1 MINKNILHYKRMG
14 IRKLKNSKTFDKKED
29 FTSEDGEN
37 ISFIKTTGIDKL
49 LHNAIPSVK
58 IEDIQDVEDHITNF
72 FKNLS
77 EFNIIKSLG
86 TNLNLTEETGDV
98 SGVLMEKLGF
108 ASESTITKLAW
119 YMNNIYVPILC
130 FAITLLYGVL
140 IAIPHTNADELF
152 NRFSGQYE
160 ELLCI
165 KLKKIIKD
173 ETEVEIKNTRQNAKD
188 AIPANTYPGHPEYD
202 NAIIER
208 DAAIQLLREARDIS
222 IKESCSVDASG
233 IYNIMNTEGKLDN
246 VTLTSEGLTK
256 KEKIY
261 MKYNR
266 YQTKKQRWQDDPDDD
281 SKPIKNITNLI
292 DKIYNYLFYIPR
304 HLIDIDNDT
313 NLMCKRIIYR
323 MTETNGIMKNIV
335 IEFLD
340 WYNEGALFHSV
351 IAIATVGMS
360 VQIVTSVGLTLFLR
374 LSDIISKS
382 LNLSDDTVWF
392 LSILGM
398 LLYCITWV
406 ALFHIAPVVSFL
418 SLFSF
423 FNIIFMIPFIIFF
436 HFEDL
441 LCVVDRGGYKQNP
454 LLLPFASSICSLSKT
469 LTGDNR
475 KCTTD
480 KEILEKTCKV
490 FKIVPKLVWAITC
503 FPVLL
508 LIQIVLLYMAILLKV
523 MSIMNPITLVYWLAG
538 KYEVINEDTG
548 EKEDTGGVTVPIEIP
563 GIGAINL
570 PDINYELKLKWG
582 LPLTVIKPFWEP
594 IAFLLAPESWSESL
608 VEIADNITWL
618 DKMTWQVNKLVVK
631 GPSDLVGE
639 ALVAGGGGLIKMAT
653 PEELGWLEN
662 GDVIPFP

>member
-1 MINKNILHYKRMG
+1 MG

-29 FTSEDGEN
+29 FTIADEEN
-37 ISFIKTTGIDKL
+37 ISFVEKTGIDKL
-49 LHNAIPSVK
+49 IAPAIPGVNAK
-58 IEDIQDVEDHITNF
+58 DIQDIENQITKF
-72 FKNLS
+72 FENLS

-98 SGVLMEKLGF
+98 SGVVMEKLGF
-108 ASESTITKLAW
+108 ASESTITQLAW

-173 ETEVEIKNTRQNAKD
+173 ETEVKIKNRRQTAKD
-188 AIPANTYPGHPEYD
+188 DRPANTYPGHPEYD
-202 NAIIER
+202 NVIIKR
-208 DAAIQLLREARDIS
+208 DADIQALREARDIS
-222 IKESCSVDASG
+222 ITESCSVDASG
-233 IYNIMNTEGKLDN
+233 IYNIMNIGNKLEGA
-246 VTLTSEGLTK
+246 TLTSEGLTK
-256 KEKIY
+256 KQKIY
-261 MKYNR
+261 IKYNR
-266 YQTKKQRWQDDPDDD
+266 YQTKNQRWKDDPNDD
-281 SKPIKNITNLI
+281 SKHIENITNLI
-292 DKIYNYLFYIPR
+292 NKIYNYLFYIPR

-382 LNLSDDTVWF
+382 LDLSDDTVWF

-469 LTGDNR
+469 LTGDDSD
-475 KCTTD
+475 CSSD

-508 LIQIVLLYMAILLKV
+508 LIQILLLYISILLKV

-538 KYEVINEDTG
+538 KYKVLDEKTG
-548 EKEDTGGVTVPIEIP
+548 LEEDTGGVTVPILIP
-563 GIGAINL
+563 GIDGLFN
-570 PDINYELKLKWG
+570 DIDYELKLKWG
-582 LPLTVIKPFWEP
+582 LPLDVISPFWEP

-618 DKMTWQVNKLVVK
+618 DKMTWQINKAVVA
-631 GPSDLVGE
+631 GPSNLVGK
-639 ALVAGGGGLIKMAT
+639 ALLVGPLINMKE
-653 PEELGWLEN
+653 PIDLGWLEN
-662 GDVIPFP
+662 GVEIDFP